1 VNLSAAMIQDALSWP
16 LALVASALMLLWI
29 SWLIQLGAFR
39 GTVAVLLRAAWLVPI
54 ALSFIPQTETQQLP
68 RSLSLRPVHV
78 LIDDSESMRQHASKS
93 GDDVDRAVKKIE
105 TDCAR
110 LGCMPKF
117 TKLSEQDDAVREG
130 FTPLSR
136 VFESWIYRVGSEP
149 WLLIS
154 DGGDFMPA
162 QKWPTTLRD
171 AGQPTAKGKP
181 PRGLVMGLKD
191 EGSRNIWIKST
202 DIQPFAFEDKPIV
215 FSVTLG
221 RSGKSLGAERIQLQ
235 VLNGDQ
241 SLSNINASFAG
252 ESETS
257 IATVTLPAL
266 PRGQHLL
273 TVRALP
279 TPDESALWDNTMYAQ
294 TEVLPNTV
302 GILHLLGSP
311 SWDGRFLRR
320 YLKSEPKYDLISFFI
335 LRDPWDSQHVNER
348 ELSLIPFPV
357 ERLFREELSHFRVVI
372 VQNFTVFQFLLPEYQ
387 RNLVKFVQ
395 DGGGL
400 LFLGGPRALTN
411 SDLSSSPLRDILPFE
426 LNDSDFASG
435 GPDFTAFGDDFLA
448 APTAASSGSGPSYD
462 ANLAFKVEMA
472 KPDPA
477 KRALAN
483 VYEDWEAI
491 SGPLTGWRNGKGLH
505 HMERVQFKSATTT
518 LLTAKADGKD
528 IPLAVAS
535 YPGKG
540 RALWLF
546 SDSLWRLGLT
556 PSATTSRQVY
566 NQFMHGAMTW
576 LMRQDLRRPL
586 IATNFALRGVKQGSA
601 QWRVTLQGP
610 AARYFQQSPD
620 WRLTVCGHAVPGD
633 TVIATKHS
641 EEQWELTGPLTT
653 SMTGG
658 VRCSLEVEGEH
669 AAFGSVK
676 ASVTATFPEVFKD
689 REVGAAP
696 QKLQELAQI
705 TGAALAYM
713 PPEPGE
719 SLDNW
724 LAGATS
730 TDGVSLPS
738 RFKTLRNFYWILDT
752 PWLWLLLLALPLEV
766 VVRRWEHII
775 GSGAK
780 PQ

>member
-1 VNLSAAMIQDALSWP
+1 VNFSATMFQDALSWP
-16 LALVASALMLLWI
+16 LAVVTSALLLLWI
-29 SWLIQLGAFR
+29 SWLIQIGFLR
-39 GTVAVLLRAAWLVPI
+39 GTVAILLRAVWLLPI

-68 RSLSLRPVHV
+68 RALSLRPVHI
-78 LIDDSESMRQHASKS
+78 LIDDSESMRIP
-93 GDDVDRAVKKIE
+93 GDKAVTYVDSATKKIE
-105 TDCAR
+105 IDCVR
-110 LGCMPKF
+110 LGCVPKF

-149 WLLIS
+149 WLLLS
-154 DGGDFMPA
+154 DGGDYMPA

-171 AGQPTAKGKP
+171 VGQPSAKGKT
-181 PRGLVMGLKD
+181 PRGLVIGLKD
-191 EGSRNIWIKST
+191 EANRNIWIKSS

-221 RSGKSLGAERIQLQ
+221 RSGTSLGAERIQLQ
-235 VLNGDQ
+235 VLNGEQ
-241 SLSNINASFAG
+241 SLANVNAAFTGNTDS
-252 ESETS
+252 SMV
-257 IATVTLPAL
+257 TVTLPAL

-273 TVRALP
+273 TIRALP
-279 TPDESALWDNTMYAQ
+279 TPDESALWDNTMYVQ

-400 LFLGGPRALTN
+400 LFVGGPRALAN
-411 SDLSSSPLRDILPFE
+411 SDLSSSPLREILPFE
-426 LNDSDFASG
+426 LLDGEFTSG

-448 APTAASSGSGPSYD
+448 APTSSSGGSGPTYD
-462 ANLAFKVEMA
+462 ANMSFRVEMA

-505 HMERVQFKSATTT
+505 HMERVQLKSATTT
-518 LLTAKADGKD
+518 LLTAKTDGKD

-586 IATNFALRGVKQGSA
+586 IATNFALRSLKYGST

-610 AARYFQQSPD
+610 AARYFQQGPD
-620 WRLTVCGHAVPGD
+620 WRLSVCGHAISLD
-633 TVIATKHS
+633 SVIATKHS
-641 EEQWELTGPLTT
+641 EEQWELAGPLTT
-653 SMTGG
+653 SMAGG
-658 VRCSLEVEGEH
+658 LRCTLEVEGEH

-676 ASVTATFPEVFKD
+676 ASVTATFPEIFKD

-696 QKLQELAQI
+696 QKLQELAQL
-705 TGAALAYM
+705 TGATLAIM
-713 PPEPGE
+713 PPEPG
-719 SLDNW
+719 DVIDHW
-724 LAGATS
+724 LTGATS
-730 TDGVSLPS
+730 TDGIALPS

-775 GSGAK
+775 GAGA
-780 PQ
+780 